1 MKKLMRMFAVT
12 VAALAIPATMTVT
25 AQAQEKVKIGVIGHF
40 SGPFA
45 AAGKQYREGIEAFVA
60 ANGDTSGGRQIELV
74 YRDVGGANP
83 AAAKQAV
90 QELIV
95 RDKVISLIGFYLSP
109 DAFAAASV
117 INETKT
123 PAVVLTAAARNITQ
137 QSQYFV
143 RVGGTL

>member
-1 MKKLMRMFAVT
+1 M
-12 VAALAIPATMTVT
+12 
-25 AQAQEKVKIGVIGHF
+25 
-40 SGPFA
+40 
-45 AAGKQYREGIEAFVA
+45 
-60 ANGDTSGGRQIELV
+60 
-74 YRDVGGANP
+74 
-83 AAAKQAV
+83 
-90 QELIV
+90 